1 MMKRTL
7 MTFAAC
13 VVAAVSMNGQLLY
26 KISGNGLEK
35 PSYIIGTHHLANV
48 GFVEKIAGVKQALT
62 DVDQVYGELKWD
74 ALTNTD
80 SLKVLQEA
88 MMLPDGKTLKQVL
101 TAEQYKKL
109 DNFLKAKMGV
119 GLASPQVEAQ
129 MGKLSPMALVTQ
141 IQVLMFLMNHMG
153 EFDPS
158 STFDQYFQAQA
169 QKNNMPCGGLE
180 TVAFQSQV
188 LYKGQ
193 PLERQVEQLMC
204 LIDNEQFNSQ
214 MMEDMTKA
222 FYAEDLDALKK
233 AMDAKLGTSCDSTP
247 EEEAALI
254 YNRNADWLTKMP
266 AIMKA
271 APTFFAV
278 GAGHLPGEKGVLQLL
293 KNAGYTVE
301 GVK

>member
-1 MMKRTL
+1 
-7 MTFAAC
+7 
-13 VVAAVSMNGQLLY
+13 
-26 KISGNGLEK
+26 
-35 PSYIIGTHHLANV
+35 
-48 GFVEKIAGVKQALT
+48 
-62 DVDQVYGELKWD
+62 
-74 ALTNTD
+74 
-80 SLKVLQEA
+80 
-88 MMLPDGKTLKQVL
+88 
-101 TAEQYKKL
+101 
-109 DNFLKAKMGV
+109 
-119 GLASPQVEAQ
+119 
-129 MGKLSPMALVTQ
+129 
-141 IQVLMFLMNHMG
+141 
-153 EFDPS
+153 
-158 STFDQYFQAQA
+158 
-169 QKNNMPCGGLE
+169 
-180 TVAFQSQV
+180 
-188 LYKGQ
+188 
-193 PLERQVEQLMC
+193 MC